1 MLPLLFISKNI
12 EEIVTGREREE
23 AERERDEAERER
35 GDRGERREGVDIETK
50 TKRHGDK
57 KMV

>member
-1 MLPLLFISKNI
+1 M
-12 EEIVTGREREE
+12 TGREREE
-23 AERERDEAERER
+23 AEREREE
-35 GDRGERREGVDIETK
+35 RGERREGVDIEAK

>member
-1 MLPLLFISKNI
+1 M
-12 EEIVTGREREE
+12 TGREREE